1 MDICW
6 HSTYWWGI
14 MPRSFSQTIK
24 VNPQKSAGHFRMW
37 FTQRDGNKKA
47 NIQSMKMSLFRF
59 DPRFLLPHF
68 VPSPSSSKGTGYWRG
83 RSVPGD
89 GKKRCQCSPSCS
101 VSSPDVPWVLLCIPQ
116 PKCVLQVPGCYFW
129 DGFHET
135 FQLFDMFGFF
145 HSIFFN
151 AVVLGMESCIF
162 KIYINFLS
170 DICCKFSLFP
180 LNYLNL
186 LVRNFMESKREGMQ
200 AQKKEWKMKHTSA
213 HTDAIKTELEKS
225 GEEIKKKEN

>member
-1 MDICW
+1 MNHLLTALTQALCLGNNWVTPMDICW

-47 NIQSMKMSLFRF
+47 NIQSMKTSLFRF

-68 VPSPSSSKGTGYWRG
+68 VPSPSSSKGTGHWRG

-116 PKCVLQVPGCYFW
+116 PKCVLQVAGCYFQ

-135 FQLFDMFGFF
+135 F
-145 HSIFFN
+145 
-151 AVVLGMESCIF
+151 
-162 KIYINFLS
+162 
-170 DICCKFSLFP
+170 
-180 LNYLNL
+180 
-186 LVRNFMESKREGMQ
+186 
-200 AQKKEWKMKHTSA
+200 
-213 HTDAIKTELEKS
+213 
-225 GEEIKKKEN
+225 